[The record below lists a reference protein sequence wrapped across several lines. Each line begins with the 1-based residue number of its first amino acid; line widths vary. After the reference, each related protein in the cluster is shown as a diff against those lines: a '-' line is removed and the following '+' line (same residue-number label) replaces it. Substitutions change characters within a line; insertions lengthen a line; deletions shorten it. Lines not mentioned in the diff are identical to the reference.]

1 MNTRILVATV
11 AGGAALF
18 LLGFVMYDLV
28 LGTYLK
34 GQMIQYP
41 GLMNEAPNF
50 VTLIVAN
57 IVWALLVALIF
68 DRWATISTFA
78 GGAIGGAMI
87 TFFMALYFD
96 LMNVTFMNLFNSFI
110 PVITRPP
117 VRIVALS
124 CPTCLARFRR
134 FAVWSMVRATVTA
147 LRNEAY
153 SHSGYS
159 VRTRSSVKRL
169 RVRSSVISKHK
180 ELLPPRDR
188 LMKN

>member
-110 PVITRPP
+110 PVIVDVIAFTIIGSLTGGIIGAVLGMMKRPG
-117 VRIVALS
+117 VSVA
-124 CPTCLARFRR
+124 
-134 FAVWSMVRATVTA
+134 
-147 LRNEAY
+147 
-153 SHSGYS
+153 
-159 VRTRSSVKRL
+159 
-169 RVRSSVISKHK
+169 
-180 ELLPPRDR
+180 
-188 LMKN
+188 